1 MPRPQ
6 TDSGGIFFD
15 IPRKQVMS
23 RKIPPESPPL
33 MPFPGVTASGRPEGL
48 PFAPTPGYSDKGFL
62 RNRGGIS
69 WRIIPGNYGGFGGFG
84 EAGEFGEFLGRLGEM
99 GIMGTLGIMGWGW
112 RRGITWGWGGSR
124 SGKPYRGW
132 RHRGEG
138 LSRGC
143 ATRFRGRSFSAPGS
157 PRG

>member
-15 IPRKQVMS
+15 IPRKQVIS

-48 PFAPTPGYSDKGFL
+48 PFAPTHGYSDKGFL
-62 RNRGGIS
+62 RNRGGYRGESYLGIMGELGKL
-69 WRIIPGNYGGFGGFG
+69 GNLG
-84 EAGEFGEFLGRLGEM
+84 ESREFLGRLGGM

-112 RRGITWGWGGSR
+112 MWGITWWGGSR

-132 RHRGEG
+132 QHRGAG